1 MLGAAGDASAHEQ
14 RTVGN
19 YAFEVGFAEEP
30 ALVNQLNGVFLN
42 VQFFEGGVPEA
53 GEGEEVEGGEPVL
66 GLDES
71 LTVELIVGGGAAKKE
86 ISFEP
91 IEGEPGSYV
100 AAFLP
105 TVTGDYTFHIFGEI
119 EGTEIDE
126 SFESGPGR
134 FDSVEPLDE
143 VAFPEAPANDA
154 SVAKSLQEL
163 QAKVDSLDGAGSSSD
178 STARALGVIGI
189 VAGLAGVGAGGFA
202 AMRRRS

>member
-1 MLGAAGDASAHEQ
+1 MLGAAGVASAHEE
-14 RTVGN
+14 RAVGK
-19 YAFEVGFAEEP
+19 YLFEVGFVGEP

-42 VQFFEGGVPEA
+42 VQFFEEGVPEA
-53 GEGEEVEGGEPVL
+53 GEGDEVEGGEPVA

-71 LTVELIVGGGAAKKE
+71 LTVELIVGGAAAKKE

-91 IEGEPGSYV
+91 IEGEAGSYV

-134 FDSVEPLDE
+134 FDSVGSLDE
-143 VAFPEAPANDA
+143 VAFPAAPADNAALSATVQALESRVDA
-154 SVAKSLQEL
+154 
-163 QAKVDSLDGAGSSSD
+163 VDSGGSDG
-178 STARALGVIGI
+178 TARTLGTVGL
-189 VAGLAGVGAGGFA
+189 VAGLVALALGGYA
-202 AMRRRS
+202 VMKQRG

>member
-1 MLGAAGDASAHEQ
+1 MLFRILVFVPAVLGALVIAYGGASAHEQ
-14 RTVGN
+14 RAVGN

-42 VQFFEGGVPEA
+42 VQFFEEGVPEA
-53 GEGEEVEGGEPVL
+53 GEGEEVEGGEPVE

-71 LTVELIVGGGAAKKE
+71 LMVELIVGGGAAKKE

-119 EGTEIDE
+119 DGTEIDDL
-126 SFESGPGR
+126 SSLVR
-134 FDSVEPLDE
+134 AVDSVESLDA
-143 VAFPEAPANDA
+143 VAFPEAPRMMPHWRY
-154 SVAKSLQEL
+154 
-163 QAKVDSLDGAGSSSD
+163 GAGS
-178 STARALGVIGI
+178 GVEG
-189 VAGLAGVGAGGFA
+189 
-202 AMRRRS
+202 